1 MLLVLC
7 GQEQRKNVS
16 DQNGIKELKRIIK
29 KSQSAQDDLVVVVS
43 KTRPSGQRCV
53 LMYSWAYPLIERR
66 EMRGGNLS
74 TEIAIFG
81 GRYAR
86 ELF

>member
-1 MLLVLC
+1 MKNS
-7 GQEQRKNVS
+7 EQCINRGHKKNFYKIFHTGLIASLEEAFV
-16 DQNGIKELKRIIK
+16 KRQK
-29 KSQSAQDDLVVVVS
+29 KQGPAANDASSCIFL
-43 KTRPSGQRCV
+43 
-53 LMYSWAYPLIERR
+53 AYPLI

-74 TEIAIFG
+74 TAIANFG